1 MLRSLLLLC
10 ALSGLCLAQEPI
22 APHSAIEPPAAKAAA
37 SLTASTKASPPDLL
51 TTGEKSDWNLTA
63 PYAEAVEISHRLEKA
78 SNQVKVLNIGT
89 TPEGRT
95 MIALVVSKD
104 HAFTPEAA
112 ARTNKVVIMIQS
124 GIHAGEIEGKD
135 TVLML
140 VRDMTITKKYA
151 AWLDKAIF
159 VIIPVFNVDGHEY
172 FSAYNRPQQ
181 NGPRDTGLRN
191 TAQRLNLNRD
201 YIKADT
207 PEMRAW
213 LHIFNTWNPDFH
225 IDNHVT
231 DGSDMQYDVTW
242 DMARNQDIAEPAGA
256 WVREKFIPEL
266 DKRMA
271 ADGHLVA
278 PYGALRGAGN
288 SREFFM
294 EVFSPRYSHLYVA
307 LQDRP
312 SLLVET
318 HSLKAARTR
327 AWANYDIMR
336 HSIDTILLDPEAL
349 RKAVRDADKEM
360 AARAGDRSAPPVYL
374 AGTVST
380 AKSRPLVY
388 LALKQGQ
395 VASEVTGAMTNRYLA
410 EPDNIQTVIHDQI
423 DTTLEAQMPLGYL
436 IPAAWKQIA
445 GLLALHGVE
454 MERTPKPL
462 TGEFET
468 YRFSAITWTGGP
480 QEGHIMLGNFD
491 ARLVKEKMTLPQGS
505 YWVPMKQRRARLIL
519 ATLEPQAPDSFARWG
534 LMYPVFEGGG
544 GRGGRGG
551 APAEY
556 LSEPIARKTMA
567 DNPELAKEF
576 LAKVASDTAF
586 AGDRTARLQWWYQH
600 SKYEPS
606 DNGRY
611 PIVRVW
617 EKNW

>member
-22 APHSAIEPPAAKAAA
+22 APHSAIEPPVAKAAA

-140 VRDMTITKKYA
+140 VRDMTVTRKYA

-445 GLLALHGVE
+445 DLLALHGVE

-534 LMYPVFEGGG
+534 LMSPVFEGGG

-551 APAEY
+551 APADY

-567 DNPELAKEF
+567 DNPEFAKEF